1 VIAIFFVS
9 PMIITVLSV
18 PLLGESIGIHR
29 LASVSA
35 GMAGV
40 LMIMQPGSGD
50 FQPENLLVI
59 GSAFSYALFQ
69 IWTRRLKA
77 DGSLSAMV
85 TVQHLCYFVV
95 GAIMVVANV
104 IWPVSPTGN
113 TTLDFLLR
121 GPVLMSVTDWLF
133 ILICCVSVLFLS
145 VASSNAYR
153 SIEASVIAP
162 FEYTAIPFGA
172 FWGVVIWGEWPAT
185 TAWIGMLLIL
195 FGGIYTLFRENIRN
209 VDVAT
214 SVPMPAA
221 AAAQQNF
228 DEETGSQDNK

>member
-1 VIAIFFVS
+1 
-9 PMIITVLSV
+9 
-18 PLLGESIGIHR
+18 
-29 LASVSA
+29 
-35 GMAGV
+35 
-40 LMIMQPGSGD
+40 
-50 FQPENLLVI
+50 
-59 GSAFSYALFQ
+59 
-69 IWTRRLKA
+69 
-77 DGSLSAMV
+77 
-85 TVQHLCYFVV
+85 
-95 GAIMVVANV
+95 MVVANV
-104 IWPVSPTGN
+104 IWPASPTGN

-133 ILICCVSVLFLS
+133 ISICCVSVLFLS

-228 DEETGSQDNK
+228 DEETGSQDNKL

>member
-1 VIAIFFVS
+1 
-9 PMIITVLSV
+9 
-18 PLLGESIGIHR
+18 
-29 LASVSA
+29 
-35 GMAGV
+35 
-40 LMIMQPGSGD
+40 
-50 FQPENLLVI
+50 
-59 GSAFSYALFQ
+59 
-69 IWTRRLKA
+69 
-77 DGSLSAMV
+77 
-85 TVQHLCYFVV
+85 
-95 GAIMVVANV
+95 MVVANV

-228 DEETGSQDNK
+228 DEETGSQDNKL

>member
-1 VIAIFFVS
+1 
-9 PMIITVLSV
+9 
-18 PLLGESIGIHR
+18 
-29 LASVSA
+29 
-35 GMAGV
+35 
-40 LMIMQPGSGD
+40 
-50 FQPENLLVI
+50 
-59 GSAFSYALFQ
+59 
-69 IWTRRLKA
+69 
-77 DGSLSAMV
+77 
-85 TVQHLCYFVV
+85 
-95 GAIMVVANV
+95 MVVANV

-121 GPVLMSVTDWLF
+121 GPVLMSFTDWLF

-185 TAWIGMLLIL
+185 TAWIGMVLIL

-228 DEETGSQDNK
+228 DEETASQDDKL

>member
-1 VIAIFFVS
+1 
-9 PMIITVLSV
+9 
-18 PLLGESIGIHR
+18 
-29 LASVSA
+29 
-35 GMAGV
+35 
-40 LMIMQPGSGD
+40 
-50 FQPENLLVI
+50 
-59 GSAFSYALFQ
+59 
-69 IWTRRLKA
+69 
-77 DGSLSAMV
+77 
-85 TVQHLCYFVV
+85 
-95 GAIMVVANV
+95 MVVANV

-113 TTLDFLLR
+113 ATLDFLLR

-209 VDVAT
+209 VNVAT
-214 SVPMPAA
+214 LVPMPAA

-228 DEETGSQDNK
+228 DEEIGSQDNKS

>member
-1 VIAIFFVS
+1 
-9 PMIITVLSV
+9 
-18 PLLGESIGIHR
+18 
-29 LASVSA
+29 
-35 GMAGV
+35 
-40 LMIMQPGSGD
+40 
-50 FQPENLLVI
+50 
-59 GSAFSYALFQ
+59 
-69 IWTRRLKA
+69 
-77 DGSLSAMV
+77 
-85 TVQHLCYFVV
+85 
-95 GAIMVVANV
+95 VANV

-185 TAWIGMLLIL
+185 SAWIGMLLIL

-228 DEETGSQDNK
+228 DEETESPDTKL

>member
-1 VIAIFFVS
+1 
-9 PMIITVLSV
+9 
-18 PLLGESIGIHR
+18 
-29 LASVSA
+29 
-35 GMAGV
+35 
-40 LMIMQPGSGD
+40 
-50 FQPENLLVI
+50 
-59 GSAFSYALFQ
+59 
-69 IWTRRLKA
+69 
-77 DGSLSAMV
+77 
-85 TVQHLCYFVV
+85 
-95 GAIMVVANV
+95 V

>member
-1 VIAIFFVS
+1 
-9 PMIITVLSV
+9 MKQM
-18 PLLGESIGIHR
+18 
-29 LASVSA
+29 
-35 GMAGV
+35 GMLFQYLQV

-85 TVQHLCYFVV
+85 MVQHLCYFIV
-95 GAIMVVANV
+95 GASMVVANV
-104 IWPVSPTGN
+104 IWPVKPTGN
-113 TTLDFLLR
+113 VTLDFLLR
-121 GPVLMSVTDWLF
+121 GPVMMSLTDWLF
-133 ILICCVSVLFLS
+133 ILICCFSVLFLS

-153 SIEASVIAP
+153 SVEASVIAP

-172 FWGVVIWGEWPAT
+172 FWGVVIWGEWPT
-185 TAWIGMLLIL
+185 TMAWTGMALIL

-209 VDVAT
+209 VDLAT
-214 SVPMPAA
+214 LAPMPAA
-221 AAAQQNF
+221 AATQQNF
-228 DEETGSQDNK
+228 EGKTETSNSKS